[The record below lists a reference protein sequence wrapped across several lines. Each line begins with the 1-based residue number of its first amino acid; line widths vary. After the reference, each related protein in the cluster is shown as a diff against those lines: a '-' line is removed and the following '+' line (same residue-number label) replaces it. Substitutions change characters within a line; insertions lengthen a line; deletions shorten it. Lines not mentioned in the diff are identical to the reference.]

1 MSNYW
6 FIYDTIPTTYPQ
18 QLNYTTGDGTV
29 GHYEVTED
37 HAVSLRA
44 TTIFTKNETLI
55 FNLIDIGSAYNTGTY
70 QKIITYIK
78 KIIVDVNIV
87 LFVGSDNYGTSF
99 DLSSF
104 EHILSFTIR
113 QNTNTNRTST
123 ESLNFNNCSNLTSII
138 PDKLLVS
145 QLTANDCP
153 KLTGNLDL
161 QYCSNSLTIVNAGYT
176 TMPQVLAGITSLT
189 FSSTQPITT
198 IYVPY
203 TSITNLSLNTAM
215 HTSLL
220 TINVNGCSKLKNDA
234 GDGTQN
240 PLDLSAFT
248 SLSTFNANNTLYESI
263 KFGTG
268 ISTINMQNCS
278 NLSEISFSTSQIST
292 LNLLNCTLLQS
303 IPNLTTTNFSP
314 TPIINL
320 SGTDIDSIILDSLDS
335 TNITYPETMQSLNIT
350 NSSQSGTLNLSTFS
364 SLSSISLS
372 TCNSLTGFNIGSS
385 VKTINLNNCTSMTG
399 SYTIPSTLTSCSFTN
414 CGFTGIISNGSS
426 ITKIDLQNLPYC
438 KSISISNTT
447 SAASIF
453 IGGTT
458 SGTFVISN
466 STFNLESLTLS
477 NCQIPSMTLSATE
490 KILTF
495 KTLNLSSSSCS
506 SVTIPLNY
514 FTNISTI
521 NFNNCA
527 NLNTFNGE
535 QKFVITAND
544 VLNTIDLSGSKLNY
558 IDVHGSYNIQNI
570 TFPTTATNI
579 DISGL
584 SKISEFN
591 ISDYTNLKYL
601 NISNTN
607 INTIS
612 GTRSTATP
620 EIGIRATHKSF
631 QSINLVNYNL
641 GILGFSTATDSQ
653 FTSFLCTSCSFTGNT
668 LDLSTYSTLTNV
680 SLNSCQL
687 QSLTIGSNV
696 NSLTAQQNP
705 FVTVY
710 LGDITTSNINTINLN
725 NCQQFTGFNNESN
738 ISTTN
743 LPISVSELYL
753 NNTAITSINL
763 NNTYTNLL
771 TLAPPTSIQ
780 SIIIPRISTL
790 SGFYI
795 NDTLTN
801 NITNLTNLNTLDISN
816 TGFVQLIGTGTNNH
830 KLASVNANG
839 ISNIELTGYNTLSSL
854 EVSNISNLN
863 INNCSSFNGSGGTF
877 TIPNIAE
884 NGSINIEGTAISN
897 LIIQSET
904 SATISNLAL
913 STSTSSLELTNIGY
927 QNQLPITNY
936 LTNLTLNNCLIEMIS
951 SSIDHSNVFSL
962 YVNGGIFK
970 NFDIGNFA
978 DIRNLQLQNISG
990 FAFLMNGQSTSNIG
1004 GDKWNTTEIFDISTD
1019 ISELQIDLSGNN
1031 QKISK
1036 FNITSNNLNNLSV
1049 TGWNPNP
1056 SATIN
1061 FSTDNLS
1068 TLSLIDSKVDIT
1080 PPVSFKEMSN
1090 LQMLNITGSNFTSL
1104 DFKYTTENN
1113 TLENITATS
1122 STINSISLA
1131 NTNALNTLYLDGT
1144 NITSLD
1150 YAGTLDNPK
1159 TLEYISLPNK
1169 LLSLKLA
1176 YCTSL
1181 TTQIDPSEMTLLKKF
1196 IIPNCK
1202 QTGDQT
1208 GNIKFNSSSL
1218 SEVDLSLNAIQSVK
1232 LSGPITSLNLENTS
1246 ISTDF
1251 SSSTDPQYYGMNT
1264 SSLSTLKLAGTQIT
1278 KISIPYGSYNQG
1290 TMGEIKDLSL
1300 PSNCNYLNISNQT
1313 AIRDKSD
1320 PDNIKDLSAIL
1331 GSCKNLNTLNAN
1343 NCGLSGKLV
1352 IESPLSEISLQ
1363 GNSGLSTFDLSNYN
1377 ALTSFNLSGTS
1388 IANIN
1393 INSNETITNA
1403 AMPTSTQTITFTKAK
1418 FAESLQTR
1426 TFKNA
1431 SNLTSLSLINTNIR
1445 ELTCDSC
1452 PKLNSI
1458 NLTPIA
1464 KTRQIIENDSLT
1476 TLTIDTCDNLPIL
1489 QINNCTALTT
1499 ASISSCSIL
1508 ESLYLNNC
1516 PVLTSLS
1523 IEELSN
1529 LLIFELINCN
1539 IFTGNDVFTSNIISN
1554 LPNLTSLKL
1563 TNTRIQDLTINNSSK
1578 FITLTGSLKGTNAD
1592 GNEIGLINLDLNG
1605 CINFNGLTDNN
1616 SDPTSF
1622 ALATPYLENLNISNT
1637 IVSNID
1643 CHDITSLANLSLS
1656 SSSINI
1662 NVSGCSNL
1670 IDLDI
1675 SNCSNLES
1683 LNGSNS
1689 AIQNLTTS
1697 TIDQSS
1703 LTNINMSGSSISSIN
1718 LDNYSSLSSIDLSYT
1733 DISLYNIYPSTLISL
1748 NLGETKVSTLNI
1760 PNLDE
1765 LSTLNLNNC
1774 NLSNLSINGCKKLN
1788 NDYLQDLSITDSAT
1802 FNNLGIFVPQSIS
1815 AINPSSI
1822 IITKT
1827 DWQVFELNG
1836 ELLNNSENSIDI
1848 KLNDKLTSLS
1858 FTNIPSSPIYRNLDI
1873 SFNNILKSIN
1883 NKTDIFDICDLL
1895 NVNLISFNDISNYDK
1910 LNINLTMNEFTSD
1923 DSPELPQYLGIYPQ
1937 ITEWD
1942 GTSGKLLGE
1951 INFIPASTDT
1961 ATIGE
1966 FIGLHQDIINI
1977 DNLLQFSFNN
1987 ISVWDAGTYQTNE
2000 DINTL
2005 SFGNILS
2012 IYIADIDGDV
2022 PDDSVHISVNG
2033 NDMRLIEIIESMFER
2048 GMKPDRIYTN
2058 SDLLKT
2064 LANEYNIPVQ
2074 ILHTRTENWNPTYPY
2089 PNIFKIQLI
2098 I

>member
-1 MSNYW
+1 MSNKW

-29 GHYEVTED
+29 GQYEVTED
-37 HAVSLRA
+37 HAVSLRK

-55 FNLIDIGSAYNTGTY
+55 FNLIDIGTTYNIGTY
-70 QKIITYIK
+70 QKIITYIRN
-78 KIIVDVNIV
+78 IIVDVDIV
-87 LFVGSDNYGTSF
+87 LFVGSADYGSTF

-113 QNTNTNRTST
+113 QNTNTTRTST
-123 ESLNFNNCSNLTSII
+123 ESLNFNNCANLTSII
-138 PDKLLVS
+138 PDKLLIS
-145 QLTANDCP
+145 QLTANNCP
-153 KLTGNLDL
+153 
-161 QYCSNSLTIVNAGYT
+161 
-176 TMPQVLAGITSLT
+176 VL
-189 FSSTQPITT
+189 
-198 IYVPY
+198 
-203 TSITNLSLNTAM
+203 TNLSLNTAM
-215 HTSLL
+215 HASLL

-240 PLDLSAFT
+240 PLDLSAFNA
-248 SLSTFNANNTLYESI
+248 LSTFNANNTLYESI

-292 LNLLNCTLLQS
+292 LNLLKCTLLQS

-314 TPIINL
+314 TPTINL

-350 NSSQSGTLNLSTFS
+350 NSSQSGILNLSTFS
-364 SLSSISLS
+364 SLSSLSLS

-385 VKTINLNNCTSMTG
+385 VKTINLNTCTSMTG
-399 SYTIPSTLTSCSFTN
+399 SYTIPSTVTSCSFTN
-414 CGFTGIISNGSS
+414 CGFIDIISNGSS

-438 KSISISNTT
+438 KSISISNIT

-495 KTLNLSSSSCS
+495 KTLNLSGSSCS

-521 NFNNCA
+521 NFNNCT
-527 NLNTFNGE
+527 NLNTFNRE

-591 ISDYTNLKYL
+591 ISDYTNLNYL

-710 LGDITTSNINTINLN
+710 LGDITTSKINTINLN
-725 NCQQFTGFNNESN
+725 NCQQFTRFNNTSN
-738 ISTTN
+738 ISTAN
-743 LPISVSELYL
+743 LPISISELYL

-1264 SSLSTLKLAGTQIT
+1264 SSLSTLKLAGTQIK

-1431 SNLTSLSLINTNIR
+1431 LNLTSLSLINTNIR

-1458 NLTPIA
+1458 KLGLIDTQ
-1464 KTRQIIENDSLT
+1464 TREITGNTSLT
-1476 TLTIDTCDNLPIL
+1476 NLK
-1489 QINNCTALTT
+1489 INNCSTLSTLSVDELPALKNLELVYCKIFDGNDLFK
-1499 ASISSCSIL
+1499 SDL
-1508 ESLYLNNC
+1508 ES
-1516 PVLTSLS
+1516 
-1523 IEELSN
+1523 I
-1529 LLIFELINCN
+1529 
-1539 IFTGNDVFTSNIISN
+1539 
-1554 LPNLTSLKL
+1554 LPNLGSKLPKLQTLKL
-1563 TNTRIQDLTINNSSK
+1563 ENTRIQGLRINNASE

-1748 NLGETKVSTLNI
+1748 NLGETKISTLNI